1 MSDARSPDETDAQR
15 PDEASGQ
22 RPVPSSQDSSQ
33 RPVASAQEE
42 AALDERKNDE
52 TGARIAAP
60 NAEEQ
65 EPLDSWELGT
75 GNRELIES
83 ARVAAIQAA
92 IERNDREVAEQ
103 LRRMSRR
110 GFLTL
115 GMGTVAA
122 IGAWNW
128 LGRSERENGLEWPL
142 RRMLQFNEKV
152 ALAYFSTSRLNP
164 TFPASAITRPARING
179 GIGLDQH
186 AELAS
191 WNLDF
196 DGHSLSLD
204 DVRAFPKRTMI
215 TEFRCI
221 EGWSTVVQ
229 WSGARLSDV
238 MAKFPPPP
246 AARYVSMVTPGGGY
260 YVSIDLPSA
269 MHPQTLLAY
278 EMNGAPL
285 TWQHGAPLRLAI
297 PVKYGVKNIKRI
309 GTLRYST
316 LRPNDF
322 WGLQGYDD
330 YAGH

>member
-1 MSDARSPDETDAQR
+1 MSSGQGPDETDAQG
-15 PDEASGQ
+15 PDEMGA
-22 RPVPSSQDSSQ
+22 RSSELGAREEANHDD
-33 RPVASAQEE
+33 RVNEEASADSAVPNTEE
-42 AALDERKNDE
+42 PPPLATRAPSTEHRAPILEPTPDEL
-52 TGARIAAP
+52 
-60 NAEEQ
+60 
-65 EPLDSWELGT
+65 EP
-75 GNRELIES
+75 
-83 ARVAAIQAA
+83 ARVAAIKAA
-92 IERNDREVAEQ
+92 IERNDREVADQ

-115 GMGTVAA
+115 GIGTVAA

-128 LGRSERENGLEWPL
+128 LGRTERENGIEWPL
-142 RRMLQFNEKV
+142 RRMLRFNEKV

-164 TFPASAITRPARING
+164 TFPASKITRPARING
-179 GIGLDQH
+179 GIGLDPH
-186 AELAS
+186 ADLAS
-191 WNLDF
+191 WHLDF

-204 DVRAFPKRTMI
+204 DVRAFPRRTMI

-229 WSGARLSDV
+229 WTGARLSDV
-238 MAKFPPPP
+238 MEKFPPPP

-309 GTLRYST
+309 GTIAYST